1 MNDFFALY
9 GRHLPQWM
17 PEMLLAATGTLR
29 MTALAFVLANAAG
42 LCLALARLSS
52 VRLVSAAALSYI
64 EVVRGIPALT
74 LLFVIYFAL
83 PAVGVRFDSF
93 TAAVIGLGLNGA
105 AYLAEVF
112 RAGILSI
119 HRGQLEAALSIGLTP
134 IKAMR
139 LVILPQAFRVALPP
153 IANYAIALLKDTS
166 VASIIAAPELM
177 LRARDL
183 ASSSYLPMHLFLL
196 AAVMYFVMSYP
207 ISVTVRRVERRL
219 SRGHAGAA

>member
-1 MNDFFALY
+1 MSEFLALY
-9 GRHLPQWM
+9 ARHLPQWM
-17 PEMLLAATGTLR
+17 PEMLLAAVGTLR
-29 MTALAFVLANAAG
+29 MTALAFILANAAG
-42 LCLALARLSS
+42 LFLALARVSNLRPLSA
-52 VRLVSAAALSYI
+52 VALTYI

-83 PAVGVRFDSF
+83 PAIGVKFDSF
-93 TAAVIGLGLNGA
+93 TAAVVGLGLNGA

-112 RAGILSI
+112 RAGILAI
-119 HRGQLEAALSIGLTP
+119 HRGQVEAALSIGLTP
-134 IKAMR
+134 LNVMR

-196 AAVMYFVMSYP
+196 AALMYFVMSYP
-207 ISVTVRRVERRL
+207 ISLAVRGLERRM
-219 SRGHAGAA
+219 SRGHVGAA